1 MMLLRVSL
9 YCLLLVSDQAN
20 ALQPHPLFA
29 LSRSQTPKIVN
40 KVLSGGRVDAYDLV
54 RALPLRQTDLDRASG
69 ALEAG
74 DRVVMSEALLTESEC
89 AKLRHWAAPRML
101 SAVTGAASTE
111 LDSVDGA
118 PAHQADLPR
127 ETLEELLGAEA
138 YRRLIAPATKLMGR
152 PPGDATA
159 FVRKYSPSTRP
170 RLAFH
175 VDGCD
180 ASISV
185 NLAVDDYV
193 GADLLLLADRS
204 VLAAPRAVGDA
215 ATHDADVAH
224 AVSDI
229 TSGVRWSLVVFCHK
243 SKSWRNSARI
253 NENGRYHS

>member
-1 MMLLRVSL
+1 M
-9 YCLLLVSDQAN
+9 
-20 ALQPHPLFA
+20 
-29 LSRSQTPKIVN
+29 
-40 KVLSGGRVDAYDLV
+40 
-54 RALPLRQTDLDRASG
+54 
-69 ALEAG
+69 
-74 DRVVMSEALLTESEC
+74 
-89 AKLRHWAAPRML
+89 
-101 SAVTGAASTE
+101 
-111 LDSVDGA
+111 
-118 PAHQADLPR
+118 
-127 ETLEELLGAEA
+127 EELLGAEA

-243 SKSWRNSARI
+243 SKSWRNSARRWCRVVTPRTRSAPRI
-253 NENGRYHS
+253 PATTTVNVLTSRARAERGRNARKYVEISLEHP